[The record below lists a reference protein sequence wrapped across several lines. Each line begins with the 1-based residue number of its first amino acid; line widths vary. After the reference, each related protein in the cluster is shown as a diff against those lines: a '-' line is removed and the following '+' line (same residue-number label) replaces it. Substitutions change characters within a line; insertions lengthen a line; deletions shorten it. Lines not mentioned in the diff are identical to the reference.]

1 MTSTHDLHHLPDFR
15 LPSSKGQTLER
26 QSFVEKVPL
35 VVFFLPSVTNPAD
48 RDVIREYDEHLKD
61 FADARVQVLGVVKE
75 TARRLRSLAD
85 RMGIE
90 LPLLADAGGDM
101 IRDFDAQA
109 PDGSARRVTVLSD
122 RHGRILR
129 RFDPSPPGQAS
140 AILSAIR
147 SMPIEDLSD
156 DDAGAAE
163 PPG

>member
-1 MTSTHDLHHLPDFR
+1 MASTDELHQLPDFR
-15 LPSSKGQTLER
+15 LPSSKGQTLELD
-26 QSFVEKVPL
+26 SFLEKVPL
-35 VVFFLPSVTNPAD
+35 VVFFLPSVTSPAD

-75 TARRLRSLAD
+75 TARRLRSLGD
-85 RMGIE
+85 QMGLE

-101 IRDFDAQA
+101 IRDFEAQA

-129 RFDPSPPGQAS
+129 RFDPSPPGQAA

-147 SMPIEDLSD
+147 AMPLDELPLE
-156 DDAGAAE
+156 GASTE